1 MPLEAEIKLKIQ
13 QFTDAMRSMRE
24 YFKDLGKQATASSK
38 EASDA
43 MRRVGDAAKKSSESM
58 KGGGSSDV
66 AGTIKGL
73 MDMFS
78 KLKSGGFNM
87 KNMTESMAEFT
98 KKSSGGLN
106 AVRGFMNIA
115 EAMTRLAG
123 GNFAGAMASGS
134 RALYLLG
141 AACGPLVIGL
151 GAAVAILTGVGIAVA
166 FALKGI
172 NYYTEAVARSRETG
186 LKVSDLLPIEAA
198 FEMVGARASN
208 AAPALGQFFTKL
220 TEARFGAGETA
231 QALREL
237 SIASGKELKPIK
249 LLEMNNVDAFNA
261 VIDALKTVNNE
272 AQRIQIASKLFG
284 SKTGLEV
291 KAIIDTGA
299 LGSARSAMAPI
310 TSELEK
316 QSGTIASVG
325 QSFSLL
331 WQIISSGTSL
341 AFASFSRLFEP
352 LMDMFKLFGGF
363 EIVSSIFAN
372 IGKYISN
379 LGSVVAPAMA
389 VVGAF
394 LAAILKMVDIFIE
407 GIGMVGSMLAGM
419 LDVLLAVGEAVAQV
433 IKTITFGLVDTT
445 GYYKAVKGK
454 RGEKDSTGE
463 QKGPVVQAFL
473 PVQAA
478 IAGSLTKVGGG
489 GMAFGGGAGA
499 VDLQREQLEMQ
510 RQIRDNTAP
519 IKNMTMRQVSLQE
532 GTGNDY
538 GYGWQ

>member
-24 YFKDLGKQATASSK
+24 HFKELGKEATASAK
-38 EASDA
+38 QAADA
-43 MRRVGDAAKKSSESM
+43 LRRVGDAAKKSAESM
-58 KGGGSSDV
+58 KGGGSADLS
-66 AGTIKGL
+66 ATIKGL
-73 MDMFS
+73 MDMFN

-87 KNMTESMAEFT
+87 KNMTESMSEFA

-141 AACGPLVIGL
+141 AACGPLIIGL
-151 GAAVAILTGVGIAVA
+151 GTAVAILTGLGIAA
-166 FALKGI
+166 TFALKGI

-198 FEMVGARASN
+198 FEMIGARASN

-231 QALREL
+231 EALRVL
-237 SIASGKELKPIK
+237 SVISGKELKPMK
-249 LLEMNNVDAFNA
+249 LLEMNNIDALNM
-261 VIDALKTVNNE
+261 VIDALRMVGNE
-272 AQRIQIASKLFG
+272 SQKIQLASKLFG
-284 SKTGLEV
+284 SKTGLEI

-299 LGSARSAMAPI
+299 LDSARSKMSYI
-310 TSELEK
+310 NDELES
-316 QSGTIASVG
+316 QSETIASVG
-325 QSFSLL
+325 QSFSVL
-331 WQIISSGTSL
+331 WSIISSGTSL
-341 AFASFSRLFEP
+341 VFASLSKLLQPVMDFFSF
-352 LMDMFKLFGGF
+352 MYGF
-363 EIVSSIFAN
+363 EFLSNIFADIASLIN
-372 IGKYISN
+372 SIGVILSPVMAL
-379 LGSVVAPAMA
+379 LGGLLSVVAL
-389 VVGAF
+389 VGAAIVKIF
-394 LAAILKMVDIFIE
+394 ALAAAAIAVFVDLVIQLVDIWATFIK
-407 GIGMVGSMLAGM
+407 LF
-419 LDVLLAVGEAVAQV
+419 
-433 IKTITFGLVDTT
+433 TFGAVDVSSDAIS
-445 GYYKAVKGK
+445 KKGK
-454 RGEKDSTGE
+454 KSEGGEKQGS
-463 QKGPVVQAFL
+463 VVQAFL

-519 IKNMTMRQVSLQE
+519 IKNMTMRQVSVQE